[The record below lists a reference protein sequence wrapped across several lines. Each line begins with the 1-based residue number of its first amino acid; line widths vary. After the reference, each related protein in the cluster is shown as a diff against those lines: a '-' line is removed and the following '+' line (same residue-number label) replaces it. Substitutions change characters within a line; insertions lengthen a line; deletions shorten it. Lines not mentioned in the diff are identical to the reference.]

1 MDDDHANGICML
13 TDELVNDGNQ
23 ANFSIDHLWVNTFD
37 DIIGNIQLPVI
48 SAIGAS
54 SSAASISSLKSP
66 ILKNAKHHIAAV
78 IASTGQGRQLRDN
91 ADTLSITLNHPFKK
105 MSNGNATLVRGDT
118 KESAFKFS
126 GLNITVVNPD
136 NKRLEKLQKKWDD
149 DLKIAKK
156 KGDDKIIFASV
167 ASLDTSPFNLS
178 SIACL
183 VELNGKK
190 ILLTGDGRSDDIQKG
205 LAKNKLLDSKGK
217 LHVDILKM
225 PHHGSIRNMEKVFL
239 EKITADH
246 YVISADGRDDNP
258 DKKLLNLL
266 VSTVTKGTVHL
277 TNKTGKLTIK
287 KDVTDFLNKI
297 ASTGSQ
303 LKVEFPK
310 TGKDS
315 MMIDLLD
322 PVTF

>member
-1 MDDDHANGICML
+1 
-13 TDELVNDGNQ
+13 
-23 ANFSIDHLWVNTFD
+23 
-37 DIIGNIQLPVI
+37 
-48 SAIGAS
+48 
-54 SSAASISSLKSP
+54 
-66 ILKNAKHHIAAV
+66 
-78 IASTGQGRQLRDN
+78 
-91 ADTLSITLNHPFKK
+91 
-105 MSNGNATLVRGDT
+105 
-118 KESAFKFS
+118 
-126 GLNITVVNPD
+126 
-136 NKRLEKLQKKWDD
+136 
-149 DLKIAKK
+149 
-156 KGDDKIIFASV
+156 
-167 ASLDTSPFNLS
+167 
-178 SIACL
+178 
-183 VELNGKK
+183 
-190 ILLTGDGRSDDIQKG
+190 
-205 LAKNKLLDSKGK
+205 
-217 LHVDILKM
+217 M